1 MDNSIYLD
9 CMLFL
14 VGGCGQDFYLFFVVL
29 SQISDDQAV
38 SIVYKEC
45 GNLICGDIMFD
56 KDAMPLAVVGCD
68 FRVAPSRY
76 RSALVMDDQDVR
88 RLAST
93 LSAYG
98 TADGFVDLN
107 TCNRNEWIVSSTEPA
122 WAAELLRAQMILR
135 AGPDARAWLK
145 PYVYVGRA
153 AALHVFRVA
162 IGQESLV
169 VGERQIAG
177 QLYHALERART
188 RGTSSRVLNGL
199 TTAAG
204 RLVRIA
210 LRRGCIGDS
219 AVGVHS
225 LAFSVLKDWLKENT
239 KSRARVAL
247 VGLGRIGKRLMG
259 MMEAEKSIDPIF
271 VNRTIVAGGPSNV
284 RPLSKLSEILH
295 HVDAVLVA
303 TGAPFPVVDR
313 ACLDSISR
321 TSPLL
326 FIDIGIPEQVARG
339 QLPSMVEV
347 SGLDELIGHYKK
359 NIGSPRKG
367 VNEEIEDL
375 LNKAMEEYQVYC
387 CEPAFGEILDTVQRH
402 HKQLVRDEIPRIIRQ
417 RLDYLSA
424 SDSALLEQDLR
435 SIVLEYTTEVFK
447 TIREASL
454 RMVSNSNDDEFKGGM
469 ENTDGEPR
477 GTCME

>member
-1 MDNSIYLD
+1 MY
-9 CMLFL
+9 
-14 VGGCGQDFYLFFVVL
+14 
-29 SQISDDQAV
+29 
-38 SIVYKEC
+38 
-45 GNLICGDIMFD
+45 D
-56 KDAMPLAVVGCD
+56 KNGIPLAVVGCD

-76 RSALVMDDQDVR
+76 RSRIVMDEQDLA

-93 LSAYG
+93 LRAYG

-107 TCNRNEWIVSSTEPA
+107 TCNRNEWIVSSSQPA

-135 AGPDARAWLK
+135 VGAEARDWLE
-145 PYVYVGRA
+145 PYVYLGKD

-177 QLYHALERART
+177 QLYHALEKARA
-188 RGTSSRVLNGL
+188 RGTSSRPLNGL

-225 LAFSVLKDWLKENT
+225 LAFSALKEWLKKNGSEPS
-239 KSRARVAL
+239 KVAL

-259 MMEAEKSIDPIF
+259 LMDAEKSIIPVF
-271 VNRTIVAGGPSNV
+271 VNRTIVDHGPIKV
-284 RPLSKLSEILH
+284 HPLSKLHEVLGQ
-295 HVDAVLVA
+295 VQAVIVA
-303 TGAPFPVVDR
+303 TGAPGPVINCEILSAVK
-313 ACLDSISR
+313 R
-321 TSPLL
+321 TAPL
-326 FIDIGIPEQVARG
+326 FVVDIGIPEQVQRED
-339 QLPSMVEV
+339 LPSWLHV
-347 SGLDELIGHYKK
+347 SGLDDLVDHYRTQM
-359 NIGSPRKG
+359 GSPR
-367 VNEEIEDL
+367 EDHDTEIDDL
-375 LNKAMEEYQVYC
+375 LTKALEEYQVYC

-402 HKQLVRDEIPRIIRQ
+402 HKQLLRQEIPRVIRQ
-417 RLDYLSA
+417 RLDYLSS
-424 SDSALLEQDLR
+424 SDSALLEQDIR

-454 RMVSNSNDDEFKGGM
+454 RMMGDSDMGDESSEEFKQMDYSDDGGACQ
-469 ENTDGEPR
+469 E
-477 GTCME
+477 